1 MASAG
6 PRQRG
11 GNHERAAW
19 PGRPGP
25 PARTA
30 RPGPAGVPRASR
42 PPGPARPGPAR
53 QVALRTWSAF
63 DRKFF
68 RIAAIPAFL
77 AVFVVT
83 VIPFLA
89 GFGLSFSSL
98 NSVNNHV
105 FPPTL
110 ANYKTIITDPVT
122 HTVLLNTVIYVV
134 AAVVLET
141 GFGLLLGVLLASK
154 HRFVTGFRVI
164 FLLPLT
170 VASVAAAIS
179 WSALLNTSQGWIN
192 YYLGLLHLPQPN
204 WLASSAAAMPS
215 VIITDMWSG
224 VPVVA
229 VIVLA
234 ALIGAPRDPIEA
246 AMVDGA
252 SAWNRFRYVTFPAI
266 MPAVVLA
273 ALLRTVAA
281 FQQFALFEVL
291 TGGGP
296 GLSTT
301 VINFYVYQQTIV
313 YGNVGYGA
321 ALGVLLVVVMAV
333 PLLLL
338 FALMRR
344 R

>member
-1 MASAG
+1 MSRQLGLESAG
-6 PRQRG
+6 SQPGLLGHESEPVPG
-11 GNHERAAW
+11 GPSH
-19 PGRPGP
+19 PGPDRPGLSRRL
-25 PARTA
+25 AQ
-30 RPGPAGVPRASR
+30 AG
-42 PPGPARPGPAR
+42 
-53 QVALRTWSAF
+53 WSAF
-63 DRKFF
+63 DRRFF
-68 RIAAIPAFL
+68 RLAVIPAFL
-77 AVFVVT
+77 AVFLVT
-83 VIPFLA
+83 VIPFVA
-89 GFGLSFSSL
+89 GFGLSFSSM

-105 FPPTL
+105 LPPTL
-110 ANYKTIITDPVT
+110 ANYKTILTDPVT

-154 HRFVTGFRVI
+154 HRLISGFRVI

-204 WLASSAAAMPS
+204 WLASSTAAMPS
-215 VIITDMWSG
+215 VVITDMWSG
-224 VPVVA
+224 IPVVA

-252 SAWNRFRYVTFPAI
+252 GAWNRFRYVTFPAI
-266 MPAVVLA
+266 RPALVLA

-281 FQQFALFEVL
+281 FQQFALFEIL

-321 ALGVLLVVVMAV
+321 ALAVLLVVVMAV

-338 FALMRR
+338 FALSRR

>member
-1 MASAG
+1 MR
-6 PRQRG
+6 RQPG
-11 GNHERAAW
+11 LESSGTLPGW
-19 PGRPGP
+19 PGQADRP
-25 PARTA
+25 AA
-30 RPGPAGVPRASR
+30 GPAGD
-42 PPGPARPGPAR
+42 PGPARPGLAR
-53 QVALRTWSAF
+53 RVSLRGWSAF
-63 DRKFF
+63 DRRFF
-68 RIAAIPAFL
+68 KLAAIPAFL
-77 AVFVVT
+77 AVFLVT

-89 GFGLSFSSL
+89 GFGLSFSSM

-105 FPPTL
+105 LPPTL
-110 ANYKTIITDPVT
+110 ANYKTILTDPVT
-122 HTVLLNTVIYVV
+122 HQVLLNTVIYVV
-134 AAVVLET
+134 AAVLLET

-154 HRFVTGFRVI
+154 HRIISGFRVI

-170 VASVAAAIS
+170 VAGVAAAIS

-192 YYLGLLHLPQPN
+192 YYLHLLHLPQPN
-204 WLASSAAAMPS
+204 WLASSTAAMPS
-215 VIITDMWSG
+215 VVITDMWSG

-234 ALIGAPRDPIEA
+234 AMVAAPRDPIEA
-246 AMVDGA
+246 ALVDGA

-266 MPAVVLA
+266 RPALVLA

-281 FQQFALFEVL
+281 FQQFALFEIL

-301 VINFYVYQQTIV
+301 VINYYVYQQTIV

-321 ALGVLLVVVMAV
+321 ALAVLLVVVMAV

-338 FALMRR
+338 FALIRR

>member
-1 MASAG
+1 MTPSQPGVHRLGGQPPLAARPEPASQPASTGNG
-6 PRQRG
+6 PGRRG
-11 GNHERAAW
+11 AAW
-19 PGRPGP
+19 R
-25 PARTA
+25 
-30 RPGPAGVPRASR
+30 VP
-42 PPGPARPGPAR
+42 
-53 QVALRTWSAF
+53 LRGWTLL
-63 DRKFF
+63 DRWFF
-68 RIAAIPAFL
+68 RLAAIPAFL
-77 AVFVVT
+77 VVFLVT

-89 GFGLSFSSL
+89 GFGLSFSSM
-98 NSVNNHV
+98 NSVNNHIL
-105 FPPTL
+105 PPTL
-110 ANYKTIITDPVT
+110 ANYHELLTDPVT

-141 GFGLLLGVLLASK
+141 GFGLLLGLLLASK
-154 HRFVTGFRVI
+154 HRGMSVFRVI

-179 WSALLNTSQGWIN
+179 WSALLNTSQGWVN

-204 WLASSAAAMPS
+204 WLASSHAAMPS
-215 VIITDMWSG
+215 VVITDMWSG

-234 ALIGAPRDPIEA
+234 ALIAAPRDPIEA

-252 SAWNRFRYVTFPAI
+252 SAWNRFRYVTLPAI
-266 MPAVVLA
+266 RPALALA

-296 GLSTT
+296 GLATT

-321 ALGVLLVVVMAV
+321 ALAILLVVVMAV
-333 PLLLL
+333 PLLIL

>member
-1 MASAG
+1 MSRQLGLESAG
-6 PRQRG
+6 SQPGLLGQEGEQVPG
-11 GNHERAAW
+11 GPSHPG
-19 PGRPGP
+19 PGRPGLS
-25 PARTA
+25 R
-30 RPGPAGVPRASR
+30 RLVQAG
-42 PPGPARPGPAR
+42 
-53 QVALRTWSAF
+53 WSAF
-63 DRKFF
+63 DRRFF
-68 RIAAIPAFL
+68 RLAVIPAFL
-77 AVFVVT
+77 AVFLVT
-83 VIPFLA
+83 VIPFVA

-98 NSVNNHV
+98 NSVSNHV
-105 FPPTL
+105 LPPTL
-110 ANYKTIITDPVT
+110 ANYKTILTDPVT
-122 HTVLLNTVIYVV
+122 HTVLVNTVIYVV

-154 HRFVTGFRVI
+154 HRVISGFRVI

-204 WLASSAAAMPS
+204 WLASSTAAMPS
-215 VIITDMWSG
+215 VVITDMWSG

-252 SAWNRFRYVTFPAI
+252 GAWNRFRYVTFPAI
-266 MPAVVLA
+266 RPAVVLA

-281 FQQFALFEVL
+281 FQQFALFEIL

-321 ALGVLLVVVMAV
+321 ALAVLLVVVMAV

-338 FALMRR
+338 FALSRR

>member
-1 MASAG
+1 MS
-6 PRQRG
+6 RQLG
-11 GNHERAAW
+11 LEG
-19 PGRPGP
+19 PGP
-25 PARTA
+25 QPELLGQ
-30 RPGPAGVPRASR
+30 PGQPGTGAAGRR
-42 PPGPARPGPAR
+42 GPSRPGPAR
-53 QVALRTWSAF
+53 QVALRTFSAF

-68 RIAAIPAFL
+68 RIAVIPAFL

-98 NSVNNHV
+98 NSVNNHI

-122 HTVLLNTVIYVV
+122 HTVLLNTVVYVV

-141 GFGLLLGVLLASK
+141 GFGLLLAVLLASK

-179 WSALLNTSQGWIN
+179 WAALLNTSQGWVN

-252 SAWNRFRYVTFPAI
+252 GAWNRFRYITFPAI
-266 MPAVVLA
+266 MPALVLA

-321 ALGVLLVVVMAV
+321 ALGVLLVVIMAV

>member
-1 MASAG
+1 MR
-6 PRQRG
+6 RQLGLETSG
-11 GNHERAAW
+11 G
-19 PGRPGP
+19 
-25 PARTA
+25 
-30 RPGPAGVPRASR
+30 
-42 PPGPARPGPAR
+42 PPGPLPVAAQEPVPSVNPAGPERPGFTQRLA
-53 QVALRTWSAF
+53 QAGWSAF
-63 DRKFF
+63 DRRFF
-68 RIAAIPAFL
+68 KLAALPAFL
-77 AVFVVT
+77 AVFLVT

-89 GFGLSFSSL
+89 GFGLSFSSM
-98 NSVNNHV
+98 NSVNNHIL
-105 FPPTL
+105 PPTL
-110 ANYKTIITDPVT
+110 ANYRTLLTDPVT

-141 GFGLLLGVLLASK
+141 GFGLLLGVLLAS
-154 HRFVTGFRVI
+154 RQRGVSAFRVV

-170 VASVAAAIS
+170 VAGVAAAIS

-192 YYLGLLHLPQPN
+192 YYLHQLHLPQPD
-204 WLASSAAAMPS
+204 WLASSTVAMPS
-215 VIITDMWSG
+215 VVIADMWSG

-234 ALIGAPRDPIEA
+234 ALIAAPLDPIEA

-252 SAWNRFRYVTFPAI
+252 SAWKRFRYIMFPAI
-266 MPAVVLA
+266 RPAVVLA

-281 FQQFALFEVL
+281 FQQFALFEIL

-301 VINFYVYQQTIV
+301 VINYYVYQQTIV

-321 ALGVLLVVVMAV
+321 ALAVLLVIVMAI

-338 FALMRR
+338 FAFTRR

>member
-1 MASAG
+1 M
-6 PRQRG
+6 
-11 GNHERAAW
+11 
-19 PGRPGP
+19 
-25 PARTA
+25 
-30 RPGPAGVPRASR
+30 
-42 PPGPARPGPAR
+42 
-53 QVALRTWSAF
+53 
-63 DRKFF
+63 
-68 RIAAIPAFL
+68 
-77 AVFVVT
+77 
-83 VIPFLA
+83 
-89 GFGLSFSSL
+89 
-98 NSVNNHV
+98 
-105 FPPTL
+105 
-110 ANYKTIITDPVT
+110 
-122 HTVLLNTVIYVV
+122 
-134 AAVVLET
+134 
-141 GFGLLLGVLLASK
+141 
-154 HRFVTGFRVI
+154 I

-179 WSALLNTSQGWIN
+179 WAALLNTSQGWVN

-204 WLASSAAAMPS
+204 WLASSSAAMPS

-266 MPAVVLA
+266 MPALVLA

-301 VINFYVYQQTIV
+301 VINFYVYQQDHRV
-313 YGNVGYGA
+313 RERRLRRGPGSLAGGHHGDSA
-321 ALGVLLVVVMAV
+321 AAPVRAHAPALTPRGCKRIDAARRLL
-333 PLLLL
+333 
-338 FALMRR
+338 RR
-344 R
+344 QQRWISRSGFSLKSRASLTKRPGSTAAARCARCGRWSCPPSGPA